1 MVSTIIKLLGTES
14 SVNAS
19 GNTFNGN
26 QLIRVY
32 NSNGSD
38 VVISVVDADSNTT
51 GSFTLRSYETAYV
64 RKMPAEKVCAA
75 TACKM
80 VAVAF

>member
-1 MVSTIIKLLGTES
+1 MVSPIIKLLGTEA
-14 SVNAS
+14 SVNSS
-19 GNTFNGN
+19 GNTFNGI

-32 NSNGSD
+32 NNNGSD

-80 VAVAF
+80 VPISF

>member
-1 MVSTIIKLLGTES
+1 MVSPIIKLLATET
-14 SVNAS
+14 SVNSS
-19 GNTFNGN
+19 GSTFNGN

-32 NSNGSD
+32 NNNASD
-38 VVISVVDADSNTT
+38 VLISVIDAGATTT

-64 RKMPAEKVCAA
+64 RKTPAEKVAAA

-80 VAVAF
+80 VAIAF

>member
-1 MVSTIIKLLGTES
+1 MVSPIIKLLGTEA

-19 GNTFNGN
+19 GSTFNGN
-26 QLIRVY
+26 QLIRVF
-32 NSNGSD
+32 NNNATD
-38 VVISVVDADSNTT
+38 VVISVIDAGAVTT
-51 GSFTLRSYETAYV
+51 GSFTLRAYETAYV
-64 RKMPAEKVCAA
+64 RKMPAEKVSAA

>member
-1 MVSTIIKLLGTES
+1 MVSPIIKLLGTES
-14 SVNAS
+14 SVNSS

-26 QLIRVY
+26 PLIRVY
-32 NSNGSD
+32 NNNASD
-38 VVISVVDADSNTT
+38 VVISVVDADNATT
-51 GSFTLRSYETAYV
+51 GSFTLRSYETAFV

-80 VAVAF
+80 VPVAF

>member
-1 MVSTIIKLLGTES
+1 MVSPIIKLLGTEV
-14 SVNAS
+14 SVNSS

-38 VVISVVDADSNTT
+38 VVISVVDAGNVTT
-51 GSFTLRSYETAYV
+51 GSFTLKTYETAYV
-64 RKMPAEKVCAA
+64 RKTPAEKVCAA

-80 VAVAF
+80 VPVAF